1 MKSKAV
7 FVYLHDATLL
17 MGARSGPGAPVQEDW
32 SAPVKKTIYA
42 DATDEQIGDVVK
54 ELFEYSVRKDLV
66 DSKDIMQAHMKCI
79 GAKTLKALYKN
90 TTSVSCH
97 CREGTIRITATRQ
110 NRLGGFESIA
120 GQEVVLSESALSSEI
135 GGAIKEM
142 LSKSRT
148 NF

>member
-32 SAPVKKTIYA
+32 SAPVKKIVYA

-66 DSKDIMQAHMKCI
+66 DSKDIMQAHMKCMD
-79 GAKTLKALYKN
+79 AKTQKALYKN

-97 CREGTIRITATRQ
+97 CREGIIRVTATRQ
-110 NRLGGFESIA
+110 NRLGGFEFIA
-120 GQEVVLSESALSSEI
+120 GQEVVLPESALSNEI
-135 GGAIKEM
+135 GNAIKEM

>member
-7 FVYLHDATLL
+7 FIYLHDATLL

-32 SAPVKKTIYA
+32 SAPVKKVTYTEA
-42 DATDEQIGDVVK
+42 KDEEIGDIVK
-54 ELFEYSVRKDLV
+54 ELFEHSVRKDLA
-66 DSKDIMQAHMKCI
+66 DSKDIMKAHMKCMDV
-79 GAKTLKALYKN
+79 KTLKNLYKN

-97 CREGTIRITATRQ
+97 CREGAIRITATRQ
-110 NRLGGFESIA
+110 NRLGGFEFIA
-120 GQEVVLSESALSSEI
+120 GQEIILPESALSSDI
-135 GGAIKEM
+135 GNAVKEM